1 MNSTFFRDKL
11 KVPFRGFAVVFTL
24 TLVLLNPAWGGGANP
39 HLQKAK
45 AHSLAGQWA
54 EAIQDFRK
62 ELAENPDNGFAHA
75 GLGVAFSG
83 INRHKEALLAY
94 DKALKL
100 GYDNGMFRYNRGYSF
115 ARLNLLEE
123 AETEF
128 LAALEMDSRN
138 ARAKYDIGII
148 YMRQGRMDEA
158 RAQVAKL
165 YKKHRKNKLSKKLF
179 NALPPKY
186 KTMSVDNGGSLTGRV
201 TLSGGKLPPRI
212 FQLINAPNIEFC
224 SRMSDGKGHRLVH
237 DFKTDEDTG
246 LESTIV
252 AILGVKKGKP
262 FPMGMYSLKVR
273 LCHAKDYVIG
283 ISNGV
288 DFLIENMDPVKHEI
302 ATYEIDGSAVYQKS
316 NKSVLSNSSQVRS
329 TFSHPNT
336 KEFLLRC
343 NLHPF
348 LQTQALIVENPYFAV
363 TDAKGQFSIEKI
375 PPGTYDIIAWHPY
388 IPTQKKRVTIT
399 AGQKTEAGFEFN
411 SKDANPRPLSH
422 TLERNLFTVVYDRHE
437 NFYGGKRVDDPIE
450 ILQKY

>member
-1 MNSTFFRDKL
+1 MNSTFFRGKL
-11 KVPFRGFAVVFTL
+11 KVWGFAVVFSL
-24 TLVLLNPAWGGGANP
+24 PLVSLNPAWGGSANP

-54 EAIQDFRK
+54 ESIQEFQK

-75 GLGVAFSG
+75 GLGVALSG
-83 INRHKEALLAY
+83 INRHKEAMLEY

-128 LAALEMDSRN
+128 LAALKMDSRI
-138 ARAKYDIGII
+138 ARAKYDLGII
-148 YMRQGRMDEA
+148 YMLQGRMDEA

-165 YKKHRKNKLSKKLF
+165 YKKHRKNKLAKKLF

-201 TLSGGKLPPRI
+201 TLSGDKPPPRI
-212 FQLINAPNIEFC
+212 FQMINTPNIEFC

-237 DFKTDEDTG
+237 DFQIDEDKG
-246 LESTIV
+246 LESAIV
-252 AILGVKKGKP
+252 AILGIKKGKP

-273 LCHAKDYVIG
+273 LCHAKDYAIG

-302 ATYEIDGSAVYQKS
+302 ATYEIDGPAVYQKS
-316 NKSVLSNSSQVRS
+316 NKSVLPNSSQVRS
-329 TFSHPNT
+329 TFAHPDT

-348 LQTQALIVENPYFAV
+348 LQTQALIVENPYFVV
-363 TDAKGQFSIEKI
+363 TDSKGQFSIENI
-375 PPGTYDIIAWHPY
+375 PPGTYEVIAWHPY
-388 IPTQKKRVTIT
+388 IPTQKKRIAIK
-399 AGQKTEAGFEFN
+399 AGQETKTGFEFN
-411 SKDANPRPLSH
+411 AKDATPRPLSH
-422 TLERNLFTVVYDRHE
+422 TLERNLFTVIYDRHE
-437 NFYGGKRVDDPIE
+437 KFYGGKRVDDPIE
-450 ILQKY
+450 VLQK